1 MSLVKLIAATKGIH
15 QELDGC
21 GGEEVVSYVARVSNP
36 KNQNNFETAP
46 KLLSYLIKH
55 KHWSPFEHS
64 FMTLEIE
71 TSRGIAAQILRHRSF
86 VFQEYSQ
93 RYAES
98 DSYIEY
104 QARRQDLKN
113 RQNSIDNMDKFDKLW
128 FKDAQSLIWSFS
140 EGLYKDALQRGIAK
154 EQARFLLPLNT
165 KTRMYMTGSI
175 RSWITYF
182 IVRLDKSTQLEHRQ
196 IALNCFNIFK
206 NEYPVITEALK
217 LSHPEIFNEV

>member
-1 MSLVKLIAATKGIH
+1 MDFVKLIATTKG
-15 QELDGC
+15 QNEELSEC
-21 GGEEVVSYVARVSNP
+21 NGEEIVSYVARVSSP
-36 KNQNNFETAP
+36 KNQSNFKTAP
-46 KLLSYLIKH
+46 KLIAYLIKH

-93 RYAES
+93 RYSES
-98 DSYIEY
+98 DSYVEY
-104 QARRQDLKN
+104 EARRQDLKN
-113 RQNSIDNMDKFDKLW
+113 RQNSIDDMESFDKLW

-140 EGLYKDALQRGIAK
+140 EGLYKEALQRGIAK

-182 IVRLDKSTQLEHRQ
+182 LVRLDKSTQLEHRN
-196 IALNCFNIFK
+196 IARRCLTIFEEQFP
-206 NEYPVITEALK
+206 NITEALK
-217 LSHPEIFNEV
+217 DIHPEIFE

>member
-1 MSLVKLIAATKGIH
+1 MNDIVKLIAVTKGANK
-15 QELDGC
+15 ELDGIN
-21 GGEEVVSYVARVSNP
+21 GEEVVSFVARVSNP
-36 KNQNNFETAP
+36 SNQGNFKTAP

-93 RYAES
+93 RYSES
-98 DSYIEY
+98 DSYVEY
-104 QARRQDLKN
+104 DARRQDLKN
-113 RQNSIDNMDKFDKLW
+113 RQNSIDNMDSFDKLW

-140 EGLYKDALQRGIAK
+140 EGLYKEALQRGVAK

-182 IVRLDKSTQLEHRQ
+182 LVRLDKSTQLEHRS
-196 IALNCFNIFK
+196 IARQCLTIFEEQFP
-206 NEYPVITEALK
+206 NITEALK
-217 LSHPEIFNEV
+217 GIHPEIFE